1 MILEEINGAVV
12 ATIIRET
19 GGMQQLAVGDY
30 FSDHERSSL
39 TVIGKGSIL
48 VRVDPSCT
56 LEFRGVE
63 IAPESPQVIEAVVE
77 AAPVVQ
83 EVVVEDTVAATEE
96 APAIVKPVKAAKAAQ

>member
-1 MILEEINGAVV
+1 MILEEINGSAV

-19 GGMQQLAVGDY
+19 GGMYELKVGDY

-39 TVIGKGSIL
+39 TVVGKGTVT

-63 IAPESPQVIEAVVE
+63 LGGETEVAPIAEAM
-77 AAPVVQ
+77 PVVQ
-83 EVVVEDTVAATEE
+83 EVAVADTVAVVEE
-96 APAIVKPVKAAKAAQ
+96 APVIINPKAKA